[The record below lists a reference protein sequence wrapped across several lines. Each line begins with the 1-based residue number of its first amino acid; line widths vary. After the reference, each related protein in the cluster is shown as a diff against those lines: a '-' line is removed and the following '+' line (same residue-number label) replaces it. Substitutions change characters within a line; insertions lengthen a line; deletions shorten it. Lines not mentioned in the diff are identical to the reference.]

1 MRWAITTLRDGE
13 LVLSFE
19 VEAGI
24 FAGNPLGQSIP
35 SIYWYYL
42 VDRLQVRLR
51 HCVTETVIPMINC
64 MAVLMR
70 KAPNDEFIWQ
80 QSTGN

>member
-1 MRWAITTLRDGE
+1 MASQQIKFNAAFEAALQDALACTVLRDGE

-24 FAGNPLGQSIP
+24 FAGDPLGQSIP

-42 VDRLQVRLR
+42 VDRLKRRDCAIALP
-51 HCVTETVIPMINC
+51 E
-64 MAVLMR
+64 
-70 KAPNDEFIWQ
+70 W
-80 QSTGN
+80 